1 MRRDSDEPISD
12 ATWETVAET
21 IAGRPLAAVRRRR
34 QQWRVVLVVLVM
46 VAVVGGAFVGWRLG
60 PDIDFDTEP
69 RHGAWGTVGAVCRGR
84 VPRGLGRRGGL
95 AAPPQRVP
103 TARERPTSGLRA
115 RERRA
120 IDRMARGVTVWPAE
134 RTDVLRAVA
143 EQRRRTST
151 PTIAFAPGF
160 LLLWSGNLLT
170 TTWSTFTAIQ
180 AVALVF
186 FAVVLALALRWRAQY
201 RAFVERNPPRAEREP
216 EPAG

>member
-1 MRRDSDEPISD
+1 MRRNSGDPISD

-21 IAGRPLAAVRRRR
+21 IAGRPLPAVRRRR

-46 VAVVGGAFVGWRLG
+46 VALVGGVFVGVWSG
-60 PDIDFDTEP
+60 PEIDLHVEQ
-69 RHGAWGTVGAVCRGR
+69 RGGLQGAVGAVLLVAAIVAWVAAIVWLLRR
-84 VPRGLGRRGGL
+84 NTFPPLGND
-95 AAPPQRVP
+95 
-103 TARERPTSGLRA
+103 PTSGLRA

-120 IDRMARGVTVWPAE
+120 IDRMARGVSARPAG

-143 EQRRRTST
+143 ERRRRDTTLSV
-151 PTIAFAPGF
+151 ALAPGF

-170 TTWSTFTAIQ
+170 TTWSAFTAIQ
-180 AVALVF
+180 AIALVF

-201 RAFVERNPPRAEREP
+201 RAFVERNPPRVEREP

>member
-1 MRRDSDEPISD
+1 MRRDPDEPISD

-69 RHGAWGTVGAVCRGR
+69 RDGAWGTVGAVCLLASLVAWVVAVVWLLRR
-84 VPRGLGRRGGL
+84 NAFPPLGND
-95 AAPPQRVP
+95 
-103 TARERPTSGLRA
+103 PTSGLRA

-120 IDRMARGVTVWPAE
+120 IDRMARGVSVWPAE

-151 PTIAFAPGF
+151 PIIAFAPGF

-186 FAVVLALALRWRAQY
+186 FAVVLVLALRWRAQY

-216 EPAG
+216 APAS

>member
-1 MRRDSDEPISD
+1 MRRDPDDPISD

-21 IAGRPLAAVRRRR
+21 IAGRPLPAVRRRR

-46 VAVVGGAFVGWRLG
+46 VAIVGGVFVGVWSG
-60 PDIDFDTEP
+60 PEIDLHTEP
-69 RHGAWGTVGAVCRGR
+69 RDGAWGTVGAVCLVASLVAWVAAIVWLLRR
-84 VPRGLGRRGGL
+84 DAFPPLGND
-95 AAPPQRVP
+95 
-103 TARERPTSGLRA
+103 PTSGLRA

-120 IDRMARGVTVWPAE
+120 IDRMARGVTARPDG

-143 EQRRRTST
+143 ERRRRDTTVSV
-151 PTIAFAPGF
+151 ALAPGF
-160 LLLWSGNLLT
+160 LLLWCGNLLT
-170 TTWSTFTAIQ
+170 TTWSTLTAVQ

>member
-21 IAGRPLAAVRRRR
+21 IAGRPLAAARRRR

-69 RHGAWGTVGAVCRGR
+69 RHGAWGTVGAVS
-84 VPRGLGRRGGL
+84 L
-95 AAPPQRVP
+95 AASLVAWVAAFVWLLRHNAFPPLGND
-103 TARERPTSGLRA
+103 PTSGLRA

-143 EQRRRTST
+143 EQRRWTST
-151 PTIAFAPGF
+151 LTIAFAPGF